1 MPFIIAF
8 FSIEYIKKKIK
19 LWLNKIQLS
28 LSEKLHPHQILFK
41 FELFMLAFK
50 TVLIPGR
57 LPSLSSFPWIQVLFT
72 VWNSLKVLEQLSH
85 PHVSIHPI
93 IPLLHNPIFAIQHL
107 LTVVIYLFPS
117 WRWRLSCT
125 SFYPLPYLAQ
135 CPRFNKQL
143 LNIW

>member
-1 MPFIIAF
+1 MPSFLFNRLKQKLNYNWITYNQVYQKNYILIKSCLSSNSLCWRLRQ
-8 FSIEYIKKKIK
+8 FS
-19 LWLNKIQLS
+19 
-28 LSEKLHPHQILFK
+28 F
-41 FELFMLAFK
+41 
-50 TVLIPGR
+50 PGR

-72 VWNSLKVLEQLSH
+72 VWNSLKVLDQLPY

-93 IPLLHNPIFAIQHL
+93 IPLLHNRVFAIQCI
-107 LTVVIYLFPS
+107 LTVVIYLFPN

-143 LNIW
+143 MNIW